1 MPTFRHG
8 KGTVVL
14 SNQYDLSGYLNS
26 LTHTN
31 AVEIPETTTFGSTDR
46 SYITGHTDGSV
57 SFEGLFDGTTNGTT
71 VGATAD
77 GVDKILSDALGSDT
91 ARVMSVAG
99 DGAAIGR
106 RAVLVNAKSTSY
118 EVTSPLTDV
127 VAISGEAV
135 ADSGL
140 DYGVW
145 LAGNT
150 SVSTTLNA
158 TSVDNAALSTNGG
171 VAHLHV
177 TANTRNGTTVAKVQ
191 SSADNSTWADLV
203 TFATISTTTVT
214 SERVVVA
221 AGTSVPRYL
230 RAQVTPAGSTGALT
244 VSIAFS
250 RR

>member
-14 SNQYDLSGYLNS
+14 SNEYDLSGYLNS
-26 LTHTN
+26 VTASN
-31 AVEIPETTTFGSTDR
+31 SVEVPETTTFGASDR
-46 SYITGHTDGSV
+46 SFITGHTDGSV
-57 SFEGLFDGTTNGTT
+57 SFEGLFDGTTDGVT

-77 GVDKILSDALGSDT
+77 GVDKILSTALGSDT

-99 DGAAIGR
+99 DGAAVGR
-106 RAVLVNAKSTSY
+106 RAVLVNAKSTTY
-118 EVTSPLTDV
+118 EVSSPLTDV

-145 LAGNT
+145 LAGNS
-150 SVSTTLNA
+150 SVSTTLTG
-158 TSVDNAALSTNGG
+158 TSVDNAASTANGG

-203 TFATISTTTVT
+203 TFATIATTTVT

-221 AGTSVPRYL
+221 SGTSVPRYL
-230 RAQVTPAGSTGALT
+230 RAVVTPAGSTGALT